1 MTDDELVERF
11 FPCDRIICGNQPS
24 GHSYDCAA
32 DYRHHAKRLASAV
45 REAVLKRVRVCH
57 DCGGCG
63 MRAIFDIGGSV
74 DGNEPCEGCKEFG
87 ALGFTLLPH
96 TYEKC
101 QECGGHGY
109 AMFKHDA
116 DDDGAFDRCERCHG
130 RGVVEGET

>member
-1 MTDDELVERF
+1 M
-11 FPCDRIICGNQPS
+11 
-24 GHSYDCAA
+24 
-32 DYRHHAKRLASAV
+32 
-45 REAVLKRVRVCH
+45 KRVRVCH

>member
-11 FPCDRIICGNQPS
+11 FPCAGTGCRTGAHDEYCPASQR
-24 GHSYDCAA
+24 DKA
-32 DYRHHAKRLASAV
+32 RRLAAAV